1 MPQPPQ
7 QTRRRIRRHR
17 APLPLT
23 ESGELFEGGEILR
36 EVEGELAVVLW
47 KSYKNAMLWAGAPR
61 GERAGLFA
69 GGAGERRREDVAALA
84 ADEGVAAPLL
94 ALAGLLDAPEAFESA
109 EAAEACRRLS
119 GWAAQRGASATA
131 LLFMQAAAL
140 SDPLDAEAAV
150 TVGRLARD
158 RAEYARAET
167 WFRQAIVAARAIG
180 AWSAY
185 ARAFVGLG
193 KVHWQRGALPAARR
207 CLHRAYRTATRH
219 HLSELRGWALSDLG
233 LLAIQAGRWSDAR
246 GYMAAA
252 LHLYGPEHPLA
263 RRLVHDAAYAWL
275 SEGWF
280 APATRVL
287 AAISPLFSKPE
298 ERVHLASSLARASGG
313 AGEWHLFELAHAEL
327 EGLSDDA
334 AVIGLVPDAWLDVAH
349 GASSLGAWDVA
360 ERAAARA
367 LRMGIELGQA
377 RVRFGAEA
385 ALESIRA
392 DRAAQNASRSPTRSI
407 PEPVDDLA
415 TELLTLV
422 GAGA

>member
-1 MPQPPQ
+1 MSQPSQ
-7 QTRRRIRRHR
+7 QKRRRIRRHR
-17 APLPLT
+17 APFPLT
-23 ESGELFEGGEILR
+23 EGGELFEGGEILR
-36 EVEGELAVVLW
+36 EVEGDLAVVLW
-47 KSYKNAMLWAGAPR
+47 KTYKNAVLWAGAPR
-61 GERAGLFA
+61 GEREGLFA
-69 GGAGERRREDVAALA
+69 EGAGERRRGHLAALA
-84 ADEGVAAPLL
+84 ADERVTAPLRTL
-94 ALAGLLDAPEAFESA
+94 ASLLDAPEAFEST
-109 EAAEACRRLS
+109 EAADACRRLS
-119 GWAAQRGASATA
+119 EWAGERGASATA

-167 WFRQAIVAARAIG
+167 WFRQAIVTARETAA
-180 AWSAY
+180 WPSY

-193 KVHWQRGALPAARR
+193 KVYWQRGALPAARR
-207 CLHRAYRTATRH
+207 CLHRAYRAATRH

-233 LLAIQAGRWSDAR
+233 LLAIQAGRWSEAR
-246 GYMAAA
+246 SYMAAA
-252 LHLYGPEHPLA
+252 LHLYGPRHPLA
-263 RRLVHDAAYAWL
+263 LRLVHDAAYAWL
-275 SEGWF
+275 NEGWF

-287 AAISPLFSKPE
+287 SGLSPFFSEPS

-313 AGEWHLFELAHAEL
+313 AGERHLFELAHAEL

-334 AVIGLVPDAWLDVAH
+334 ALAGLVPDAWLDVAH
-349 GASSLGAWDVA
+349 GASSLGDWDVA

-367 LRMGIELGQA
+367 LRMGRELGQA

-392 DRAAQNASRSPTRSI
+392 GRAAQNAAKSPTTSV

-422 GAGA
+422 GATA